1 MRPTKNSM
9 NRHGLRAAATWAAPL
24 TAMALVISCPALATS
39 SMSGAER
46 LHRLDVMLK
55 VSSAR
60 CSGDASDLRADYADF
75 VRNHRFALSEARR
88 ELGQQFTQR
97 YGAAGADAAYERMN
111 YRLADEYRRQH
122 PWLSCA
128 ELKTAAHGLAVVDG
142 SATLLEAA
150 DQILPESAARH
161 LASNRRD

>member
-24 TAMALVISCPALATS
+24 AAMALVISCPALATS